1 MKKIT
6 RLTMN
11 ELSRIVENSVNRVVK
26 ESVDYDREIRLAQK
40 ELVKV
45 GNALSSIGMR
55 LEGTPY
61 SQQYKLIFHELSKL
75 NSALIKHLK
84 GGKK

>member
-1 MKKIT
+1 
-6 RLTMN
+6 MN
-11 ELSRIVENSVNRVVK
+11 ELSKIVENSLNRVVK

-45 GNALSSIGMR
+45 GTALSSVGMR

-61 SQQYKLIFHELSKL
+61 SQQYNMSFHELSKL
-75 NSALIKHLK
+75 NRALIKHLK
-84 GGKK
+84 GCKK

>member
-1 MKKIT
+1 MKKIK
-6 RLTMN
+6 RLSMN
-11 ELSRIVENSVNRVVK
+11 ELSRIVEDSVNRIVK
-26 ESVDYDREIRLAQK
+26 ESIDYEREIRLAQK

-45 GNALSSIGMR
+45 GTALSSIGMR
-55 LEGTPY
+55 LDGTPY
-61 SQQYKLIFHELSKL
+61 SQQYKMIFHELSKL

>member
-1 MKKIT
+1 M
-6 RLTMN
+6 
-11 ELSRIVENSVNRVVK
+11 NRVVK

-45 GNALSSIGMR
+45 GTALSSVGMR

-61 SQQYKLIFHELSKL
+61 SQQYKMIFHELSKL
-75 NSALIKHLK
+75 NSALIKQLK